1 LPVPKPR
8 HLSSPRQTTHESGVL
23 LREALGE
30 QLRPRVDGGRS
41 RAGARRPHSPHS
53 TQPAPRRCTA
63 RADPPSPPLEEHVAP
78 PCFVTSLHPRQHRV
92 VCAPAPP
99 MHALLARSGAHTT
112 PTLHQSP
119 LCIASRAATAA
130 ATSHAVLLPEPVAA
144 TPTKSLPPLSS
155 ASKDAC
161 EERSVRSAASQ
172 ATHQDSGNRSSSLG
186 VAGVRAAGRT
196 VPARNWPDGTAAV
209 MRLGSTKKHVQL
221 GVAQAGSKQ
230 APGYCPHAV
239 RADAGGEHASSPEWQ
254 VRARKEGQAR
264 HGAGCGGAWA
274 GRKDTWSDALL
285 HMLGVVG
292 TRPS

>member
-1 LPVPKPR
+1 
-8 HLSSPRQTTHESGVL
+8 
-23 LREALGE
+23 
-30 QLRPRVDGGRS
+30 
-41 RAGARRPHSPHS
+41 
-53 TQPAPRRCTA
+53 
-63 RADPPSPPLEEHVAP
+63 
-78 PCFVTSLHPRQHRV
+78 
-92 VCAPAPP
+92 
-99 MHALLARSGAHTT
+99 
-112 PTLHQSP
+112 
-119 LCIASRAATAA
+119 
-130 ATSHAVLLPEPVAA
+130 
-144 TPTKSLPPLSS
+144 
-155 ASKDAC
+155 
-161 EERSVRSAASQ
+161 
-172 ATHQDSGNRSSSLG
+172 
-186 VAGVRAAGRT
+186 
-196 VPARNWPDGTAAV
+196 